1 MAPVAYLMRSMTTA
15 TVMMANQE
23 IPAGTFALVLTV
35 KGVGIVAVDAVNS
48 VSGDMIAYLVAAYM
62 IAANATADIVVVAVA
77 AGDAEVEVAAAAAS
91 ASAADPT
98 SVKSV
103 KAIHVFDAIMCCQIL
118 QSHRKGF
125 EYRLLVALARMEKAE
140 TFVAA
145 AMM

>member
-48 VSGDMIAYLVAAYM
+48 VSGDLIAYLVAAYM
-62 IAANATADIVVVAVA
+62 VAANATADIVVVAVA
-77 AGDAEVEVAAAAAS
+77 VGDAEVEVAAAAAS

-103 KAIHVFDAIMCCQIL
+103 KAIHVFGAIMCCQIL
-118 QSHRKGF
+118 QSHRKI
-125 EYRLLVALARMEKAE
+125 LLVALARMEKAE

>member
-23 IPAGTFALVLTV
+23 ISAGTFALVLTV
-35 KGVGIVAVDAVNS
+35 KGVGIVAVDAVNP
-48 VSGDMIAYLVAAYM
+48 VSGDSIAYLV
-62 IAANATADIVVVAVA
+62 AANATADIVVVAVA
-77 AGDAEVEVAAAAAS
+77 VGDAEVEVAAAAS

-98 SVKSV
+98 SVK
-103 KAIHVFDAIMCCQIL
+103 AIHVFGATMCCQIL
-118 QSHRKGF
+118 QSHWKGL
-125 EYRLLVALARMEKAE
+125 EYRLLVALARMEKTE

>member
-48 VSGDMIAYLVAAYM
+48 VSGDLIAYLVAAYM
-62 IAANATADIVVVAVA
+62 VAANATADIVVVAVA

-91 ASAADPT
+91 SSAADPT

-103 KAIHVFDAIMCCQIL
+103 KAI
-118 QSHRKGF
+118 QSR
-125 EYRLLVALARMEKAE
+125 V
-140 TFVAA
+140 
-145 AMM
+145 